1 MFFVIIFLT
10 ASVGST
16 VFPLDF
22 YRYAGQKGGTRV
34 GGGFLPRTRV
44 SQEDEEWKMKKRGVI
59 LLGNGKRGFLSLSLL
74 SSASIGRP

>member
-22 YRYAGQKGGTRV
+22 YRYAGQKGGTR
-34 GGGFLPRTRV
+34 GGGGIPPTHARLSGRRRV
-44 SQEDEEWKMKKRGVI
+44 EDEEEGSYFVGQR
-59 LLGNGKRGFLSLSLL
+59 
-74 SSASIGRP
+74 

>member
-34 GGGFLPRTRV
+34 GGIPPTHARLSGRRRV
-44 SQEDEEWKMKKRGVI
+44 EDEEEGSYFVGQR
-59 LLGNGKRGFLSLSLL
+59 
-74 SSASIGRP
+74 